1 MIKINFEMFKINQQQ
16 SNNCKKSFYD
26 ELKQINTKYQRKR

>member
-1 MIKINFEMFKINQQQ
+1 MFKMNQQQ
-16 SNNCKKSFYD
+16 SNNYKKKYNKYFFYD